1 VAVRDGSIHEFGLTT
16 VQGREHRAEGNWVLK
31 ERKKAPERQKIVLL

>member
-1 VAVRDGSIHEFGLTT
+1 MAVGDGSIREFGFTT
-16 VQGREHRAEGNWVLK
+16 AQGREHRAEGNWVLK